1 MVGADAEK
9 ETRKLALWP
18 GPAEANRGERLG
30 REYDVVDE
38 QTKGARYTA
47 ETQYSGRFAMEVRTR
62 PHGRIHG
69 GVMVLCRSRKVARST
84 GGLLPG
90 RKSKKEF
97 IAKPRGSQEIEAG
110 LRGTRRREQKAGN
123 WREARDD
130 ISNTALAEQDGAKTQ
145 RRE

>member
-18 GPAEANRGERLG
+18 GPAEANRGGRLG
-30 REYDVVDE
+30 REYDVVDG

-62 PHGRIHG
+62 PHGRSHG

-84 GGLLPG
+84 GGSVAG
-90 RKSKKEF
+90 KEVQKGVYSK
-97 IAKPRGSQEIEAG
+97 
-110 LRGTRRREQKAGN
+110 T
-123 WREARDD
+123 
-130 ISNTALAEQDGAKTQ
+130 
-145 RRE
+145 